1 MRKRLAFTSVAT
13 LFTASLFTAAP
24 AFAQPTTQPSDSS
37 TPPSTSPAATL
48 NQSAAPTEPQGSTP
62 PASSSGP
69 STNTGVQLSTL
80 KLMLDKGMI
89 SQAEYDSAM
98 GDLKESVGSTVAP
111 DASTVMFGKW
121 ATTFY
126 GFVETDYAYDS
137 TESFTEFPANGHV
150 ARPGTYAGDHGRSQ
164 ISIRNTRLGF
174 RMKAPEYH
182 GIRASAQIEAD
193 FLGNQPAVNYA
204 GAVGTGSENAFFN
217 NPTFRVRHA
226 NLRLETPVVDVLFGQ
241 YWELFGWQSAYH
253 PNTVEIQGVPGQV
266 YSRTAQL
273 RISKTVKSKA
283 INFEAAVAA
292 LRPPQRD
299 SATPEG
305 QAGLRF
311 SSDAWSGYHTSGST
325 GSAIQPISIAVTGDL
340 RNYSVETFSEG
351 NTNAG
356 SINHA
361 NKVTSAIAIDAYIPI
376 IPASVGHKGNS
387 FNIYGE
393 FTTGYGDADVFS
405 GLNAGLA
412 NASHTTGTGAAATTA
427 AYTSNVDPGLVV
439 IDNAGGLHAVQYTTG
454 YVGAE
459 YYLPGTDGKYWVS
472 GNYSH
477 LTSANAHYYTGAGYA
492 KATAVISDTDW
503 FDANLFGDI
512 TPAGVSASSTRTST
526 TSTSTVATPSTTGS
540 RCRRSTSSDSRGATF
555 GRVARIMTGQLGA
568 ALRSRPEVVSPPSS
582 PSATSCDARRGGPE
596 PRDKCDL
603 CG

>member
-1 MRKRLAFTSVAT
+1 MRKRLAFTS
-13 LFTASLFTAAP
+13 TAGLSILAVSLFTALP
-24 AFAQPTTQPSDSS
+24 AFAQPNGQPAD
-37 TPPSTSPAATL
+37 AARAL
-48 NQSAAPTEPQGSTP
+48 DQSAAPTDPAGSTP
-62 PASSSGP
+62 PASSANP
-69 STNTGVQLSTL
+69 SSNTGIQLTTL
-80 KLMLDKGMI
+80 KMMLDKGVI

-98 GDLKESVGSTVAP
+98 GDLKESVGATVAP
-111 DASTVMFGKW
+111 DAATVMFGKW

-126 GFVETDYAYDS
+126 GFVEADYAYDS
-137 TESFTEFPANGHV
+137 TESFTEFPSNSKV

-204 GAVGTGSENAFFN
+204 GATGTGSENAFFN

-226 NLRLETPVVDVLFGQ
+226 NLRLETPVVDILFGQ

-273 RISKTVKSKA
+273 RISKTVKTSA
-283 INFEAAVAA
+283 LNFEAAVAG

-305 QAGLRF
+305 QAGIRF
-311 SSDAWSGYHTSGST
+311 SSDKWTGYHTSGST
-325 GSAIQPISIAVTGDL
+325 GSAIQPVSIAVTGDL
-340 RNYSVETFSEG
+340 RNYSVQDFTTKG
-351 NTNAG
+351 Y
-356 SINHA
+356 A
-361 NKVTSAIAIDAYIPI
+361 NKVTSALAIDAYIPV
-376 IPASVGHKGNS
+376 IPASAGHKGNS

-393 FTTGYGDADVFS
+393 FVTGYGDADVYS
-405 GLNAGLA
+405 GLNSGVT
-412 NASHTTGTGAAATTA
+412 NASRTTGTGAAATTA
-427 AYTSNVDPGLVV
+427 AFTSNVDPGLVV
-439 IDNAGGLHAVQYTTG
+439 LDNAGGLHAVQYTTG
-454 YVGAE
+454 FVGAE

-503 FDANLFGDI
+503 FDVNLFGDI
-512 TPAGVSASSTRTST
+512 TPAVRLGVEYANFNNQYVDGGHAINHRVQLSA
-526 TSTSTVATPSTTGS
+526 
-540 RCRRSTSSDSRGATF
+540 F
-555 GRVARIMTGQLGA
+555 YIF
-568 ALRSRPEVVSPPSS
+568 
-582 PSATSCDARRGGPE
+582 
-596 PRDKCDL
+596 
-603 CG
+603 